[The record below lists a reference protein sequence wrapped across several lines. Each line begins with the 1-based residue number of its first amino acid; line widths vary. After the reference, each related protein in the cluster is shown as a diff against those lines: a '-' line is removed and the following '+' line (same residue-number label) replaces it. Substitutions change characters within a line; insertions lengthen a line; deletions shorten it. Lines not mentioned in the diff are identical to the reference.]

1 MYIYEHQNSA
11 SDLHIGAKINK
22 VFILFR
28 NSIQFHSILELF
40 FSSGVDKSG
49 PSKNDLVT
57 AVIISSASS
66 FVVALS
72 FTQLLLLCR
81 VRCTRNKYNV
91 CNHVV
96 PGKLANSAQLFKL
109 TVIVV
114 WIVLGCF
121 TCHVLS
127 FFAFIVRVGCCWT
140 RE

>member
-28 NSIQFHSILELF
+28 NSIPFHSILELF
-40 FSSGVDKSG
+40 SSGGDKSG

-72 FTQLLLLCR
+72 FTLLLLLCR
-81 VRCTRNKYNV
+81 VRCTRNRYNV

-109 TVIVV
+109 TVV
-114 WIVLGCF
+114 
-121 TCHVLS
+121 
-127 FFAFIVRVGCCWT
+127 
-140 RE
+140 